1 MIIMIFTWDETNRL
15 HLAKHNVSPEEAQE
29 VVTGAKPPFPR
40 QIGNEKLVVWGQTG
54 SGRYLQVIFVLKP
67 PQLVEYESVLLEDWL
82 AIEADGIREI
92 VRIIHAMDLTP
103 EMKKRLRKRGGDIF
117 RE

>member
-1 MIIMIFTWDETNRL
+1 MIFAWDETNLL
-15 HLAKHNVSPEEAQE
+15 HIAKHKVSPEEAQE
-29 VVTGAKPPFPR
+29 VVAGAKPPFPHEV
-40 QIGNEKLVVWGQTG
+40 GNEKLVVWGQTG

-82 AIEADGIREI
+82 EIESEGIGEI

-103 EMKKRLRKRGGDIF
+103 DMKKRLRKR
-117 RE
+117 RR